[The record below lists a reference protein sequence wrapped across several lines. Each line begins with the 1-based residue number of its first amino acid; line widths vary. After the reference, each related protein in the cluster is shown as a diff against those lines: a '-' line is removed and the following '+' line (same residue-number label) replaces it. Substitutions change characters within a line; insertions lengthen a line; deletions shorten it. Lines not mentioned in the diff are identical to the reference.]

1 MLKSGF
7 TLIELLVVITII
19 AILATFSVIALNPT
33 EITKKARDARRIS
46 DLTQLKQAIY
56 LSLAENGDILR
67 DFGNS
72 ITDTRLSDG
81 TGYVKINISKNMPL
95 LPIPGKN
102 GQTISN
108 SNGNLSIDAYYFQ
121 AVTGTLRYELKTT
134 FESKEFQD
142 KLVTDGGNESEY
154 YEIGSDLTFT
164 LPE

>member
-1 MLKSGF
+1 MTKLGF

-19 AILATFSVIALNPT
+19 GMLATVSVIALNPT
-33 EITKKARDARRIS
+33 EITRKARDSRRIS
-46 DLTQLKQAIY
+46 DLTQLKQAID
-56 LSLAENGDILR
+56 LSLAENGDILG
-67 DFGNS
+67 DFGS
-72 ITDTRLSDG
+72 SDIGSRVSDG
-81 TGYVKINISKNMPL
+81 SGYIKIDIIKNMPL

-108 SNGNLSIDAYYFQ
+108 SNGNSTIDAYYFQ
-121 AVTGTLRYELKTT
+121 AVAGTLRYELKTT
-134 FESKEFQD
+134 FESNIFQN

>member
-1 MLKSGF
+1 MPKSGF

-19 AILATFSVIALNPT
+19 GIIATFSVIALNPI
-33 EITKKARDARRIS
+33 EIIKKARDARRIS
-46 DLTQLKQAIY
+46 DLTQLKQAID
-56 LSLAENGDILR
+56 LSLAENGDILG

-72 ITDTRLSDG
+72 STDTRSSDG
-81 TGYVKINISKNMPL
+81 TGYVKTSVVKNMPL

-121 AVTGTLRYELKTT
+121 AIIGTLRYEIKTT
-134 FESKEFQD
+134 FESNVFQN
-142 KLVTDGGNESEY
+142 KLVTDGGNEPDY
-154 YEIGSDLTFT
+154 YEIGSDLTFI